1 MNGARMKKHI
11 QENHPN
17 FNVHEPIKV
26 PGVKPRP
33 SPGYTE
39 DGFISENPTQSNPSV
54 CLSISPS
61 GSSSSIDSS
70 QTGIKLR

>member
-1 MNGARMKKHI
+1 MKKHI

-17 FNVHEPIKV
+17 FNVQEPIKV

-33 SPGYTE
+33 SPGYPE
-39 DGFISENPTQSNPSV
+39 NGFISENPTPSNPSM

-61 GSSSSIDSS
+61 GSTSSIESS